1 MNEWVTAMQARKWMK
16 KNESFL
22 PSWHA
27 YVGSELGL
35 FDEFRTAR
43 TVEAISEKTGYP
55 YDLLASWV
63 NVGVAVKHMKKRP
76 NNRFRTSKRKCASL
90 MGDDQSPGVKALLK
104 EMMELHLPTLL
115 KYPDIMKSHERAEF
129 NHERHGEVVAETSA
143 LLEHFAIKKIKRMIK
158 DKKVTSVV
166 DLGCGHG
173 GYLRKLAMEY
183 PHLEMI
189 GVDINQKVI
198 EKARTLSEGYP
209 NITFEVGD
217 INEWKPREEENVDV
231 VLLHNIFHYIHPED
245 RRRLLNHL
253 HTYVSNQG
261 LISVITPIN
270 ETEHGEAF
278 SSAFNSFFVAH
289 SNLFALPNKGELK
302 EITQSCE
309 YELFDLDP
317 IIKEGSWYTFWLSPT
332 SPVRE
337 MKHTQMA
344 GSSEQTLS
352 TNSSSTNELTRSS

>member
-1 MNEWVTAMQARKWMK
+1 MNEWIVAMQARKWMK

-35 FDEFRTAR
+35 FDEFKTAR

-55 YDLLASWV
+55 YDLLSSWV
-63 NVGVAVKHMKKRP
+63 RVGVAVKHLKKRP
-76 NNRFRTSKRKCASL
+76 NDRYRTSKKKCASL

-115 KYPDIMKSHERAEF
+115 KYPDLMNSQERAVF
-129 NHERHGEVVAETSA
+129 NHEQHGEVVAETSA

-158 DKKVTSVV
+158 DKKVDSIV

-173 GYLRKLAMEY
+173 GYLRKLAQEF
-183 PHLEMI
+183 PDVEMI

-198 EKARTLSEGYP
+198 ERARNLSEDYP
-209 NITFEVGD
+209 KIRFQVGD
-217 INEWKPREEENVDV
+217 INEWEPDQGKVDV
-231 VLLHNIFHYIHPED
+231 VLLHNIFHYIHPDD
-245 RRRLLNHL
+245 RRSLLTHL
-253 HTYVSNQG
+253 HQYVDSQG

-270 ETEHGEAF
+270 ETEYGEAF

-302 EITQSCE
+302 EISQNCR

-317 IIKEGSWYTFWLSPT
+317 IIKEGSWYTCWLSPS
-332 SPVRE
+332 SPVKE

-344 GSSEQTLS
+344 GSTEQGLAAS
-352 TNSSSTNELTRSS
+352 KQEELIRSS

>member
-1 MNEWVTAMQARKWMK
+1 MNEWITAMQARKWMK

-35 FDEFRTAR
+35 FDEFKTAR

-55 YDLLASWV
+55 YDLLSSWV
-63 NVGVAVKHMKKRP
+63 KVGVAVKHLKKRP
-76 NNRFRTSKRKCASL
+76 NNRYRTSKKKCASL
-90 MGDDQSPGVKALLK
+90 MGENQSPGVKALLK

-115 KYPDIMKSHERAEF
+115 KYPDIMKSQERAEF
-129 NHERHGEVVAETSA
+129 NHDRHGEVVAETSA
-143 LLEHFAIKKIKRMIK
+143 LLEHFAIKKIRRMIK
-158 DKKVTSVV
+158 DKKVQSIV

-173 GYLRKLAMEY
+173 GYLRKLALEF
-183 PHLEMI
+183 PHVEMI
-189 GVDINQKVI
+189 GVDINQKVV
-198 EKARTLSEGYP
+198 ERARELSTEFP
-209 NITFEVGD
+209 NIRFQLGD
-217 INEWKPREEENVDV
+217 INEWKPEQGGKVDV
-231 VLLHNIFHYIHPED
+231 VLLHNIFHYIHPSD
-245 RRRLLNHL
+245 RKGLLNHL
-253 HTYVSNQG
+253 HTYVHNQG

-289 SNLFALPNKGELK
+289 SNLFALPNKNELR
-302 EITQSCE
+302 EISQNCR

-317 IIKEGSWYTFWLSPT
+317 IIKEGSWYTCWLTPST
-332 SPVRE
+332 PVKE

-344 GSSEQTLS
+344 GSTEQSITTNQS
-352 TNSSSTNELTRSS
+352 TELTRSS

>member
-1 MNEWVTAMQARKWMK
+1 MNEWITAMQARKWMK

-35 FDEFRTAR
+35 FDEFKTAR

-63 NVGVAVKHMKKRP
+63 KVGVAVKHLKKRP
-76 NNRFRTSKRKCASL
+76 NNRYRTSKKKCASL
-90 MGDDQSPGVKALLK
+90 MGDNQSPGVKALLK

-115 KYPDIMKSHERAEF
+115 MYPDIMKSQERAEF
-129 NHERHGEVVAETSA
+129 NHDRHGEVVAETSA

-158 DKKVTSVV
+158 DKKVGSIV

-173 GYLRKLAMEY
+173 GYLRKLAFEF
-183 PHLEMI
+183 PHVEMI
-189 GVDINQKVI
+189 GVDINQKVV
-198 EKARTLSEGYP
+198 ERARELSSQFP
-209 NITFEVGD
+209 NISFQVGD
-217 INEWKPREEENVDV
+217 INSWKPEQEEKVDV
-231 VLLHNIFHYIHPED
+231 VLLHNIFHYIHPAD
-245 RRRLLNHL
+245 RGGLLSHL
-253 HTYVSNQG
+253 HTYVHNQG

-289 SNLFALPNKGELK
+289 SNLFALPNKNELN
-302 EITQSCE
+302 EVSQNCR

-317 IIKEGSWYTFWLSPT
+317 IIKEGSWYTCWLSPS
-332 SPVRE
+332 SPVKE
-337 MKHTQMA
+337 MSHTKMA
-344 GSSEQTLS
+344 GSSEQTLAANQ
-352 TNSSSTNELTRSS
+352 TTELTRSS